1 MKRPIDTPPPLPDVP
16 PFWAPI
22 TVDERPLYGSTTEAD
37 CLAEASGFTAARFI
51 ISQRRDGVRQTVV
64 GYVRDGLAIYS
75 TQVAG
80 HVVAT
85 VIHVPT
91 GVGLV
96 QAKGDDVAFFVADLI
111 RALRPWASLLTLDQL
126 TAEAPAVI
134 ERIESVGLRLLD
146 VPFRGGTMALWA
158 HMQPST
164 ARRAS

>member
-1 MKRPIDTPPPLPDVP
+1 MKRPIDTPLPLPDAP

-22 TVDERPLYGSTTEAD
+22 TAAERPLYGSTTEAD
-37 CLAEASGFTAARFI
+37 RLAEANGFVAARFI
-51 ISQRRDGVRQTVV
+51 ITQRRDGVRQTVV

-91 GVGLV
+91 GAGMV
-96 QAKGDDVAFFVADLI
+96 QAKGDDVAFFAADLL
-111 RALRPWASLLTLDQL
+111 RGLRPWSALHTIDEV

-134 ERIESVGLRLLD
+134 ERIESVGLRLVD
-146 VPFRGGTMALWA
+146 VPFRGGALALWVHA
-158 HMQPST
+158 QPST
-164 ARRAS
+164 TRRAS